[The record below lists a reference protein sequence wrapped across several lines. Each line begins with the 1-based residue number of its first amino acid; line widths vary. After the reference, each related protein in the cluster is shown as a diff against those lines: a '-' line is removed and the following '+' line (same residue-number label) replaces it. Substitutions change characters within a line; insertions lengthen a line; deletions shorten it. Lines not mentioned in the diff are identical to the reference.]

1 MNQTFAQLQPHLAS
15 GCAAARMG
23 WNGANQ
29 FIWYVPPGEYPARME
44 VIRDHF
50 PDNLVPYAGYYAMK
64 NAQGQVTPWV
74 PSNGDLQATDW
85 HTVEVTKA
93 APKKMV
99 PIHATAH
106 LQEFKSHKRVHAAR
120 IRDIE
125 YLDSATVLI
134 FADGCGRISVGASY
148 LNKHEPEAGGY
159 YVEYE
164 DGYQSY
170 SPADAF
176 ELGYAPT
183 KKDVFDNETGTKV
196 NLPERVVDG
205 RAPTDEYSRAQKR
218 QHLSDMISQL
228 TGAQANAKAATAAGM
243 QNIIDRLIAELS
255 SLV

>member
-1 MNQTFAQLQPHLAS
+1 MNMTFAQLQPHLAT

-23 WNGANQ
+23 WNGASQ
-29 FIWYVPPGEYPARME
+29 FIWFVPPGEYPARME

-85 HTVEVTKA
+85 HTVAV
-93 APKKMV
+93 PKV
-99 PIHATAH
+99 RVVALSELQGTAQ
-106 LQEFKSHKRVHAAR
+106 LQEFQSHKRVHAAK

-125 YLDSATVLI
+125 YLDHTTVLI
-134 FADGCGRISVGASY
+134 FADGRGRVSVGASY

-183 KKDVFDNETGTKV
+183 KQDVFENETGTKV
-196 NLPERVVDG
+196 NLPEQAVDS

-218 QHLSDMISQL
+218 QHLVDQLTQL
-228 TGAQANAKAATAAGM
+228 TGAQAHANAHTAGAM
-243 QNIIDRLIAELS
+243 QKIIDQLIAELT